1 MSNDPSPGNNP
12 DSSAAATE
20 THEEFLV
27 SAINADPDSGSKRL
41 FELVKAIDATAG
53 PTVIRTIES
62 GNAIK
67 AVVLRSTPSQV
78 QNVAARF
85 PDLTIEKN
93 LPLQMF

>member
-1 MSNDPSPGNNP
+1 MSNEPSSGNTP
-12 DSSAAATE
+12 DSSAEATE
-20 THEEFLV
+20 NREEFLV
-27 SAINADPDSGSKRL
+27 SAVHADPASGSKRL

-62 GNAIK
+62 GDAIK
-67 AVVLRSTPSQV
+67 AVVLLSTPSQV
-78 QNVAARF
+78 QSVAARF